1 MSRPPLSSTPVHTA
15 GGIIS
20 GMIDAAALVRE
31 ARRRQGISQAQLALR
46 AGTSQH
52 AVSLI
57 ERGLRQPSLDT
68 LDRLLLVT
76 GHRLGG
82 GLEVMATEEDPIHLA
97 AGQRQTVGDRLAQG
111 FAWGGFA
118 HDFRGAARR

>member
-1 MSRPPLSSTPVHTA
+1 MHV
-15 GGIIS
+15 
-20 GMIDAAALVRE
+20 IDAAALVRE
-31 ARRRQGISQAQLALR
+31 ARNRQSISQAQLALR

-68 LDRLLLVT
+68 LERLLLVT

-82 GLEVMATEEDPIHLA
+82 ALEVVATEEDPVHLA
-97 AGQRQTVGDRLAQG
+97 AGQRHDAGDRLAQA
-111 FAWGGFA
+111 FAWGEFA
-118 HDFRGAARR
+118 HDLRGAARR

>member
-1 MSRPPLSSTPVHTA
+1 VA
-15 GGIIS
+15 AV
-20 GMIDAAALVRE
+20 IDAAALVRE

-68 LDRLLLVT
+68 LERLLLVT

-82 GLEVMATEEDPIHLA
+82 GLEVIATEEDPIHLA
-97 AGQRQTVGDRLAQG
+97 AAQRRTMAERLEQG
-111 FAWGGFA
+111 FAWSEFA

>member
-1 MSRPPLSSTPVHTA
+1 MVHTA
-15 GGIIS
+15 RGIVTS
-20 GMIDAAALVRE
+20 VIDAAMLVRE

-57 ERGLRQPSLDT
+57 ERGLRRPSLDT
-68 LDRLLLVT
+68 LERLLLAT
-76 GHRLGG
+76 GHRLAE
-82 GLEVMATEEDPIHLA
+82 GLEVVPTEEDPIHLA
-97 AGQRQTVGDRLAQG
+97 AEQRRSVGDRLEQG
-111 FAWGGFA
+111 FAWSEFA

>member
-1 MSRPPLSSTPVHTA
+1 VFEV
-15 GGIIS
+15 
-20 GMIDAAALVRE
+20 IDAAHLVRE

-68 LDRLLLVT
+68 LERLLLVT
-76 GHRLGG
+76 GHRLDG
-82 GLEVMATEEDPIHLA
+82 GLEVVATEEDPIHLA
-97 AGQRQTVGDRLAQG
+97 AEQRHDAGTRMR
-111 FAWGGFA
+111 GGFNGVKLFNA
-118 HDFRGAARR
+118 MHSAARR

>member
-1 MSRPPLSSTPVHTA
+1 VFEV
-15 GGIIS
+15 
-20 GMIDAAALVRE
+20 IDAAHLVRE

-68 LDRLLLVT
+68 LERLLLVT

-82 GLEVMATEEDPIHLA
+82 GLDVEETQEDPIHLA
-97 AGQRQTVGDRLAQG
+97 AEQRLDAAARMR
-111 FAWGGFA
+111 GGFNSVRLFNVM
-118 HDFRGAARR
+118 HGAARR

>member
-1 MSRPPLSSTPVHTA
+1 
-15 GGIIS
+15 
-20 GMIDAAALVRE
+20 MIDAAALVRE
-31 ARRRQGISQAQLALR
+31 ARRRQGISQADLALR

-57 ERGLRQPSLDT
+57 ERGLRQPSLET
-68 LDRLLLVT
+68 LERLLLVT

-82 GLEVMATEEDPIHLA
+82 GLEVVPTEEDPIHLA
-97 AGQRQTVGDRLAQG
+97 AGQVRPPGERLAQG
-111 FAWGGFA
+111 FAWGQFA

>member
-1 MSRPPLSSTPVHTA
+1 LTPTDTA
-15 GGIIS
+15 RGIVIRV
-20 GMIDAAALVRE
+20 IDAAALVRE

-57 ERGLRQPSLDT
+57 ERGLRRPSLDT
-68 LDRLLLVT
+68 LERLLLAT
-76 GHRLGG
+76 GHRLSE
-82 GLEVMATEEDPIHLA
+82 GLEVVPTEEDPVHLA
-97 AGQRQTVGDRLAQG
+97 AGQRRDMGARLQQG
-111 FAWGGFA
+111 FAWGEFA

>member
-1 MSRPPLSSTPVHTA
+1 
-15 GGIIS
+15 
-20 GMIDAAALVRE
+20 MIDAAALVRE

-57 ERGLRQPSLDT
+57 ERGLRRPSLDT
-68 LDRLLLVT
+68 LERLLLAT
-76 GHRLGG
+76 GHRLAE
-82 GLEVMATEEDPIHLA
+82 GLAVVATEEDPIHLA
-97 AGQRQTVGDRLAQG
+97 AEQQRSVGGRLQQG

>member
-1 MSRPPLSSTPVHTA
+1 MCEV
-15 GGIIS
+15 
-20 GMIDAAALVRE
+20 IDAARLVRD

-46 AGTSQH
+46 AGTTQH

-57 ERGLRQPSLDT
+57 ERGLRQPCLDT
-68 LDRLLLVT
+68 LERLLLVT

-82 GLEVMATEEDPIHLA
+82 GLEVVATEEDPIHLA
-97 AGQRQTVGDRLAQG
+97 AQQRQAVGERLAQG
-111 FAWGGFA
+111 FAWGEFA

>member
-1 MSRPPLSSTPVHTA
+1 MLS
-15 GGIIS
+15 
-20 GMIDAAALVRE
+20 MIDAAMLVRE

-57 ERGLRQPSLDT
+57 ERGLRRPSLDT
-68 LDRLLLVT
+68 LERLLLAT
-76 GHRLGG
+76 GHRLAE
-82 GLEVMATEEDPIHLA
+82 GLEIVATEEDLVHLA
-97 AGQRQTVGDRLAQG
+97 AEQRRSVGSRLEQG
-111 FAWGGFA
+111 FGWGAFA

>member
-1 MSRPPLSSTPVHTA
+1 V
-15 GGIIS
+15 
-20 GMIDAAALVRE
+20 IDAAALVRE

-68 LDRLLLVT
+68 LERLLLVT

-82 GLEVMATEEDPIHLA
+82 GLEVIATEEDPIHLA
-97 AGQRQTVGDRLAQG
+97 AGQRHDAGTRMR
-111 FAWGGFA
+111 GGFNFVA
-118 HDFRGAARR
+118 FVNRFRGAARR

>member
-1 MSRPPLSSTPVHTA
+1 VSEV
-15 GGIIS
+15 
-20 GMIDAAALVRE
+20 IDAAHLVRE

-68 LDRLLLVT
+68 LERLLLVT
-76 GHRLGG
+76 GHRLDGR
-82 GLEVMATEEDPIHLA
+82 LEVVATEEDLVHLA
-97 AGQRQTVGDRLAQG
+97 AAQRRTMAERLAQG
-111 FAWGGFA
+111 FAWSEFA

>member
-1 MSRPPLSSTPVHTA
+1 V
-15 GGIIS
+15 
-20 GMIDAAALVRE
+20 IDAAALVRE

-57 ERGLRQPSLDT
+57 ERGLRRPSLDT

-82 GLEVMATEEDPIHLA
+82 GLEVVETEEDPIHLA
-97 AGQRQTVGDRLAQG
+97 AGQRRDAGERLAQG
-111 FAWGGFA
+111 FAWGEFA